1 MRITRRGLL
10 TGAASVPFVRRAS
23 AANTDVIIVGAGAA
37 GIAAAK
43 ILRQAGLSVEVLEA
57 RPRIGGRAHTDRI
70 LDAYF
75 DAGAHYIHWAE
86 RNPWRQIA
94 LDLNVALIVESSG
107 GFRVFRNGVPLP
119 ETERRRRRAAYRDL
133 EDLLEATGSVDTS
146 FAVAVEGKTP
156 EIAAAADGITLFAL
170 GEEPERVSVQDYD
183 QLWSGDDFIPLGGYG
198 AVVARYGADIPVRLN
213 TPVTRLRW
221 GEGRVEAETPQGTL
235 SARVAIVTV
244 PVGVL
249 QAESLR
255 FDPGLPPEILK
266 ALDGLHMG
274 ALTKIA
280 LRIDRSQFG
289 TVDATDLTDIDPS
302 GAVTSFEFWPDGQ
315 DIVLAYF
322 GGDHARNLC
331 AAGENAAVDY
341 AVERLATMVGG
352 RIREALLGG
361 RLAGWWNDPYSCGS
375 YSIVTPGHLAA
386 RQALRIPVGERVW
399 LAGEASAGGGA
410 MTVGGASL
418 EGERAAREVVLRLQR
433 P

>member
-10 TGAASVPFVRRAS
+10 AGAASFPFLRRAW
-23 AANTDVIIVGAGAA
+23 AADTDVLVVGAGAA

-43 ILRQAGLSVEVLEA
+43 ILRQAGLAIAVLEA
-57 RPRIGGRAHTDRI
+57 RPRIGGRAYTDRI
-70 LDAYF
+70 LGAYF

-94 LDLNVALIVESSG
+94 LDLNVALNVESSG
-107 GFRVFRNGVPLP
+107 GFRVFRNGTPLP
-119 ETERRRRRAAYRDL
+119 EIERRRRRAAYRDL
-133 EDLLEATGSVDTS
+133 EDLLETTGSVDTS
-146 FAVAVEGKTP
+146 FADAVEGKAP

-198 AVVARYGADIPVRLN
+198 ALVARYGADIPVRLN
-213 TPVTRLRW
+213 TPVTRLSW
-221 GEGRVEAETPQGTL
+221 GEGRVEAETPEGTVT
-235 SARVAIVTV
+235 ARAAIVTV

-249 QAESLR
+249 QAESMR
-255 FDPGLPPEILK
+255 FSPGLPPEILK

-280 LRIDRSQFG
+280 LHVDRSRFG
-289 TVDATDLTDIDPS
+289 AVEATDLTDIDPG
-302 GAVTSFEFWPDGQ
+302 GAVTSFELWPDGQ
-315 DIVLAYF
+315 DIALAYF
-322 GGDHARNLC
+322 GGDHARDLC
-331 AAGENAAVDY
+331 AAGENAAIDY
-341 AVERLATMVGG
+341 AVGRLATMVGG
-352 RIREALLGG
+352 RIHEALLGG
-361 RLAGWWNDPYSCGS
+361 RLAGWWNDPHSRGS

-386 RQALRIPVGERVW
+386 RQALRIPVGERIW

-418 EGERAAREVVLRLQR
+418 EGERAAREVILRLQR